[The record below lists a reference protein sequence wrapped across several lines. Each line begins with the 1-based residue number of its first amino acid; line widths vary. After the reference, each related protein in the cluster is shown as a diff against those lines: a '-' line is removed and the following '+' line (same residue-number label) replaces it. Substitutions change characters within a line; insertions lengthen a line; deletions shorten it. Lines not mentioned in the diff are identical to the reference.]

1 MALEADLIVDRRRL
15 RSQVSRWRFLALAI
29 LAAALLA
36 TGWVAAGR
44 PGGDNTGDHI
54 ARVSLNGLI
63 TYDRPF
69 IRVLEQVA
77 DNPSA
82 KALMLL
88 IDSPGGSTAGSEAI
102 YIALRRVAEKKPVI
116 AVVGTLG
123 ASGAYVAALASDR
136 IFAAQTSLVGSI
148 GVLIQWA
155 EFDQA
160 MKTLGVRFQEVKTS
174 PLKASPNGYEPASD
188 EAKAALRSII
198 DDSYKWFTALVRDR
212 RQMDDATVAAVS
224 DGRVFTG
231 RQALDLRLVD
241 QLGDGKVARMW
252 LSRERSL
259 PETLAERDYRPRRDT
274 VASFI
279 GFSAARAVAALG
291 LPEWVSHLFDDAAPR
306 LDGLVSVWHP

>member
-29 LAAALLA
+29 LAVALLA
-36 TGWVAAGR
+36 TGWVIAKR
-44 PGGDNTGDHI
+44 PGSTTTSDHI

-77 DNPSA
+77 DNPKA
-82 KALMLL
+82 KALMLM

-102 YIALRRVAEKKPVI
+102 YTALRRVAEKKPVI

-160 MKTLGVRFQEVKTS
+160 MKSLGVRFQEVKTS
-174 PLKASPNGYEPASD
+174 PLKASPNGYEPASE
-188 EAKAALRSII
+188 EARAALRSII
-198 DDSYKWFTALVRDR
+198 DDSYKWFTALVKDR
-212 RQMDDATVAAVS
+212 RQMDDAAVATVS

-252 LSRERSL
+252 LSSEKSL
-259 PETLAERDYRPRRDT
+259 PETLAERDYRPQRDT
-274 VASFI
+274 VASFF
-279 GFSAARAVAALG
+279 GFSAARVAAVLG
-291 LPEWVSHLFDDAAPR
+291 LPEWMNRILDDAAPR